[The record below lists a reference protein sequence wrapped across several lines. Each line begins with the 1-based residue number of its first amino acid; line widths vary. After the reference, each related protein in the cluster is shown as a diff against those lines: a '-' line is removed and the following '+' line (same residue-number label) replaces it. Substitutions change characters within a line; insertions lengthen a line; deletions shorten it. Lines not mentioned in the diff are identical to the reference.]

1 MAYVFDP
8 INNTLI
14 DDEAQSLGN
23 KFAVLDPDLEKVLQE
38 LNERFGP
45 GTIQEGTQGIPQPKI
60 GSYQENNY
68 FFYGNIG
75 PCHIY
80 NRALS
85 ASEVLHNYNALK
97 GRFGLWNT
105 GQ

>member
-1 MAYVFDP
+1 MQA
-8 INNTLI
+8 
-14 DDEAQSLGN
+14 
-23 KFAVLDPDLEKVLQE
+23 
-38 LNERFGP
+38 
-45 GTIQEGTQGIPQPKI
+45 
-60 GSYQENNY
+60 
-68 FFYGNIG
+68 
-75 PCHIY
+75 Y